1 MSDAQGQSLLNF
13 LNTPLLVGDP
23 EGRVVFAND
32 AFVRELTPNG
42 EAPHG
47 EPLAS
52 LFAGGGREAVLASV
66 AEVCSKG
73 ESVNFRIREGGR
85 GYLALA
91 SPIHAEESRVGV
103 VILLTDEPTLDAR
116 LLDFHREIQEPLDET
131 AACLEELLEASTGP
145 RDEHF
150 RELVERSASTLRRA
164 RKWSGELH
172 RLLGGGTGTKLS
184 DEVLQP
190 GQVLRD
196 VASRLQPELE
206 RAKVNLSL
214 LVNPEVSQA
223 IGDPT
228 MLETLLVRLLR
239 QRLGHTPAG
248 SSISLLAKDVG
259 GALGRG
265 VLISLTDPHQVPNS
279 DTDRDAEPV
288 EYTRMVRELVSVL
301 GGQIAT
307 VIEPPAGRV
316 TSIWLRSASN

>member
-32 AFVRELTPNG
+32 AFVRQLTVNG
-42 EAPHG
+42 ESPHG
-47 EPLAS
+47 ESLAS

-73 ESVNFRIREGGR
+73 ESVNFRIREAGR

-103 VILLTDEPTLDAR
+103 VILLTDEPTLDSR

-131 AACLEELLEASTGP
+131 MACLEELLEASTGP

-150 RELVERSASTLRRA
+150 VEVLECGAVALRRA

-172 RLLGGGTGTKLS
+172 RLIGGGSGPKAI
-184 DEVLQP
+184 DDFLQP
-190 GQVLRD
+190 SHVLRQ
-196 VASRLQPELE
+196 VESRLLAEFG
-206 RAKVNLSL
+206 RAKVKLSL
-214 LVNPEVSQA
+214 LINPGVSRA
-223 IGDPT
+223 VGDAT

-239 QRLGHTPAG
+239 QRLAQAPAG
-248 SSISLLAKDVG
+248 SSISLLARDTG
-259 GALGRG
+259 GALGSG
-265 VLISLTDPHQVPNS
+265 VLISVTDPHQISNPDAKAGS
-279 DTDRDAEPV
+279 DPG
-288 EYTRMVRELVSVL
+288 EYTRMVREIVSALDAEIV
-301 GGQIAT
+301 T
-307 VIEPPAGRV
+307 VVEPPAGRV
-316 TSIWLRSASN
+316 TSIRLASAPN